1 MVKMSTESKNLD
13 SALRDPEFISKLSKI
28 QGDYLVELGKLA
40 YAYDITPSI
49 LHSLSFKPMFDAA
62 VAMENKDMSID
73 NIKKL

>member
-1 MVKMSTESKNLD
+1 MVKVSIESKNLD
-13 SALRDPEFISKLSKI
+13 NVLKDPEFISKLSKI

-62 VAMENKDMSID
+62 VVMENKDMSID

>member
-1 MVKMSTESKNLD
+1 MSTESKNLD
-13 SALRDPEFISKLSKI
+13 NALKDPEFISKLSKI
-28 QGDYLVELGKLA
+28 LGDYLVELSKLA
-40 YAYDITPSI
+40 YTYNITPSI